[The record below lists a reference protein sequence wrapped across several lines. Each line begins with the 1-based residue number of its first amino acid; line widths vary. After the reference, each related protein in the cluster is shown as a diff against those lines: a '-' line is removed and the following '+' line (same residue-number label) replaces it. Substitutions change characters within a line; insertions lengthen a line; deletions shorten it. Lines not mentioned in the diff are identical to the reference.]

1 MERYTIRNEE
11 ASSIPLIADP
21 YLHPAEN
28 GYAGLAAERL
38 AKLEILY
45 EQLTAQQETLA
56 KELEALRL
64 AGKNPHDKNSSSSWP
79 KSSRIKTSLSC
90 WTPMFLTPLWRKNNR
105 LETAR
110 LF

>member
-1 MERYTIRNEE
+1 M
-11 ASSIPLIADP
+11 IADP

-64 AGKNPHDKNSSSSWP
+64 AGKIRTTKFQQLMAKKLTD
-79 KSSRIKTSLSC
+79 KTSLSC

>member
-45 EQLTAQQETLA
+45 EQLTAQQGRRSP
-56 KELEALRL
+56 KSSKHSALPEKSARQ
-64 AGKNPHDKNSSSSWP
+64 NSSSSWP
-79 KSSRIKTSLSC
+79 KI
-90 WTPMFLTPLWRKNNR
+90 
-105 LETAR
+105 TAGR
-110 LF
+110 QAHG

>member
-38 AKLEILY
+38 AKLEDLY

-56 KELEALRL
+56 KELETLRL
-64 AGKNPHDKNSSSSWP
+64 AGKTRTTKFQQLMAKKLTDKNIIILLDTYVFDSSVEE
-79 KSSRIKTSLSC
+79 K
-90 WTPMFLTPLWRKNNR
+90 
-105 LETAR
+105 
-110 LF
+110 

>member
-21 YLHPAEN
+21 YLQPAEN

-64 AGKNPHDKNSSSSWP
+64 AGKIRTTKFQQLMAKKLTDKNIIILLDTYVFDSSVEE
-79 KSSRIKTSLSC
+79 K
-90 WTPMFLTPLWRKNNR
+90 
-105 LETAR
+105 
-110 LF
+110 

>member
-38 AKLEILY
+38 AKLEDLY
-45 EQLTAQQETLA
+45 EQLMARNTPPC
-56 KELEALRL
+56 R
-64 AGKNPHDKNSSSSWP
+64 KNPHDEIPAAHGQK
-79 KSSRIKTSLSC
+79 
-90 WTPMFLTPLWRKNNR
+90 
-105 LETAR
+105 AHG
-110 LF
+110 

>member
-38 AKLEILY
+38 AKLEDLY

-56 KELEALRL
+56 KELETPPCR
-64 AGKNPHDKNSSSSWP
+64 KNPHDEIPAAHGQK
-79 KSSRIKTSLSC
+79 
-90 WTPMFLTPLWRKNNR
+90 
-105 LETAR
+105 AHG
-110 LF
+110 

>member
-56 KELEALRL
+56 KELRSTPPCR
-64 AGKNPHDKNSSSSWP
+64 KNPHDKIP
-79 KSSRIKTSLSC
+79 AAHGQK
-90 WTPMFLTPLWRKNNR
+90 
-105 LETAR
+105 AHG
-110 LF
+110 

>member
-45 EQLTAQQETLA
+45 EQLTAQQETL
-56 KELEALRL
+56 EALRL
-64 AGKNPHDKNSSSSWP
+64 AGKIRTTKFQQLMAKKLTDKNIIILLDTYVFDSSVEE
-79 KSSRIKTSLSC
+79 K
-90 WTPMFLTPLWRKNNR
+90 
-105 LETAR
+105 
-110 LF
+110 